1 MKSFRRVALKT
12 LLMSACFTLPGVAL
26 AQEQPAQEESLED
39 IVVTGEIQYRNRTDT
54 VAPELVYDQRF
65 FEQFEP
71 LSVGDQLSRVPGV
84 AFTSDIGERDA
95 PQMRGLGEGFTQV
108 LVNGRPIPGAGNDR
122 TVFVD
127 RIPAEIIDRIEIVR
141 SPSADIDS
149 QGIGGTIN
157 IILKDGMSLPPGVI
171 ARVGTIYDTDNE
183 EWSPL
188 GALSFSGRNDARTM
202 AWSATFDAQRRY
214 NTKDLHQQVFDDTSP
229 GFADSDDGT
238 DLFDPDG
245 FDPDTPSTLAIE
257 HSEQIDTRE
266 STDLSFNG
274 DLTFQ
279 LAPDQSLRL
288 DAFVLNTER
297 DETEAGLV
305 YEREDGTLTAN
316 DDVSDEEWELDTIE
330 SQEQHIEQQ
339 SFGVSALYEAQL
351 SPSWS
356 FESQARYATFTED
369 NVETSFEDDPAEPVE
384 LEVINSED
392 TETSLDGALTYNSDA
407 FAQSLGMSSFEFEFG
422 VALKNKTRDY
432 SFQAFEDDNGDGDF
446 DDPDD
451 DVTPDSGLFEFDEW
465 RLDGW
470 VMAEFGLTDTL
481 MVQLGVRSESTD
493 TDTSIIGG
501 ASGSSSQHQ
510 LNPSAH
516 VQWEPWAD
524 GQFRV
529 SYARTVRRP
538 TLDQVVPFANSDSPE
553 DDDETFGNPNL
564 EQETAWGYDI
574 GYEHRIGRRGVVG
587 FNYFHRDVENLIS
600 LVNTGISTGVP
611 GAFEYTYENTGDG
624 EVSGWE
630 VDVSTPLD
638 FIGLDETGFF
648 ANYTSLDSERVEP
661 MTGLTARFNAQ
672 PEYVYNWG
680 VTHNIESIGTT
691 LGFSYRKQGMSES
704 LFLGEEERQWYDA
717 NLEVFVEKRLSES
730 MVLRLVGN
738 NLLDADSIQAER
750 NFGGDFASEIIQN
763 QIDDNV
769 EEFEVERENSSPTVL
784 ISLRAVF

>member
-1 MKSFRRVALKT
+1 
-12 LLMSACFTLPGVAL
+12 
-26 AQEQPAQEESLED
+26 
-39 IVVTGEIQYRNRTDT
+39 
-54 VAPELVYDQRF
+54 
-65 FEQFEP
+65 
-71 LSVGDQLSRVPGV
+71 
-84 AFTSDIGERDA
+84 
-95 PQMRGLGEGFTQV
+95 
-108 LVNGRPIPGAGNDR
+108 
-122 TVFVD
+122 
-127 RIPAEIIDRIEIVR
+127 
-141 SPSADIDS
+141 
-149 QGIGGTIN
+149 
-157 IILKDGMSLPPGVI
+157 
-171 ARVGTIYDTDNE
+171 
-183 EWSPL
+183 
-188 GALSFSGRNDARTM
+188 
-202 AWSATFDAQRRY
+202 
-214 NTKDLHQQVFDDTSP
+214 
-229 GFADSDDGT
+229 
-238 DLFDPDG
+238 
-245 FDPDTPSTLAIE
+245 
-257 HSEQIDTRE
+257 
-266 STDLSFNG
+266 
-274 DLTFQ
+274 
-279 LAPDQSLRL
+279 
-288 DAFVLNTER
+288 
-297 DETEAGLV
+297 
-305 YEREDGTLTAN
+305 
-316 DDVSDEEWELDTIE
+316 
-330 SQEQHIEQQ
+330 
-339 SFGVSALYEAQL
+339 
-351 SPSWS
+351 
-356 FESQARYATFTED
+356 
-369 NVETSFEDDPAEPVE
+369 
-384 LEVINSED
+384 
-392 TETSLDGALTYNSDA
+392 
-407 FAQSLGMSSFEFEFG
+407 
-422 VALKNKTRDY
+422 
-432 SFQAFEDDNGDGDF
+432 
-446 DDPDD
+446 
-451 DVTPDSGLFEFDEW
+451 
-465 RLDGW
+465 
-470 VMAEFGLTDTL
+470 
-481 MVQLGVRSESTD
+481 
-493 TDTSIIGG
+493 
-501 ASGSSSQHQ
+501 
-510 LNPSAH
+510 